1 MSLPQLEYII
11 ALDNFRNF
19 MRAAD
24 QCCITQPNLTIQ
36 VKKLEDELGVLI
48 FDRQTFPIK
57 PTEIGVQIIA
67 QARQVIREASVLK
80 ELVNQN
86 RQSIQ
91 GEYLI
96 GIIPTLAP
104 YLLPLFLK
112 DFLAKYPEVRLRIEE
127 LQTAEIIYRLKHDL
141 LHIGILTTPL
151 EEANLREIPIFYE
164 PLLLYIIPEHPLAQQ
179 NFIQAQDLSRQELLL
194 LKEGHCFRN
203 QVLNIC
209 SPHESNPEKQWH
221 YESGSLETLKR
232 MVEQNLGYTLVPE
245 LSVFEQLQDSKV
257 KRFNAPEPTREI
269 SLVVHNSFSRELML
283 EKLHSEILSKIPAS
297 FQTKPLKARR
307 K

>member
-1 MSLPQLEYII
+1 MSLQQLEYII

-19 MRAAD
+19 VRAAD
-24 QCCITQPNLTIQ
+24 VCCVTQPNLTIQ

-48 FDRQTFPIK
+48 FDRQTYPIK
-57 PTEIGVQIIA
+57 PTEIGSQIIA
-67 QARQVIREASVLK
+67 QARQIIREVGVLK
-80 ELVNQN
+80 GVINQN
-86 RQSIQ
+86 RHSVA

-112 DFLAKYPEVRLRIEE
+112 DFLAKYPEVKLRIEE
-127 LQTAEIIYRLKHDL
+127 LQTAEIIDRLNHDL

-151 EEANLREIPIFYE
+151 EDANLREIPIFDE

-179 NFIQAQDLSRQELLL
+179 NFIHAQDLSRQELLL

-209 SPHESNPEKQWH
+209 NASEANNDKQWH

-232 MVEQNLGYTLVPE
+232 MVEQNLGYTLVPQ
-245 LSVFEQLQDSKV
+245 LSVLDQLHDSKV

-283 EKLHSEILSKIPAS
+283 EKLHSEILAKIPKD
-297 FQTKPLKARR
+297 FQTKPVKWRR
-307 K
+307 R